1 MNIHEQITRYLAS
14 QPESK
19 RSDME
24 ALHQHILRVMPK
36 GKLWFFDGR
45 DDKGKVVSN
54 PSIGYGLRTIRYAD
68 GTTKEFYQ
76 IGISANTSGISV
88 YIMGIAD
95 KKYLPEKYGRSI
107 GRASVTGY
115 CVKFKT
121 LKDVD
126 VDTLLSAIRD
136 GVRRTT

>member
-1 MNIHEQITRYLAS
+1 
-14 QPESK
+14 
-19 RSDME
+19 
-24 ALHQHILRVMPK
+24 MPK